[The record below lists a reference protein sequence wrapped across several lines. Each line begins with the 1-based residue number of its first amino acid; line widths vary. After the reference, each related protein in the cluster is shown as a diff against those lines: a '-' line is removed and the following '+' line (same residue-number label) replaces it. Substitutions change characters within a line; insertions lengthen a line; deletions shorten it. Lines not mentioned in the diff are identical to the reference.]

1 MPVSDS
7 FCLLM
12 FSSLLRVNFQ
22 NIPGCSLL
30 LLAFFFF
37 PFDSF
42 LPFYF
47 LFLAGRGGR
56 ESLQSIIQ
64 RREVVLCPTVKEGKR
79 EPFDSLFMFRLHVL
93 LF

>member
-1 MPVSDS
+1 
-7 FCLLM
+7 M
-12 FSSLLRVNFQ
+12 FAHVFLSSQSQLSEYTRMFPLT
-22 NIPGCSLL
+22 PGL
-30 LLAFFFF
+30 FFF